1 MADWQSDWHLEDT
14 FFDHGREM
22 SFRTAWEDD
31 ESAQET
37 LRVGTSFTF
46 THEGRFREGCY
57 DVVTRC
63 FVVLNDHGALVN
75 HFFADEWYV
84 AGLDDSTYDG

>member
-1 MADWQSDWHLEDT
+1 M
-14 FFDHGREM
+14 G
-22 SFRTAWEDD
+22 FRTAWEYD

-37 LRVGTSFTF
+37 LRVGTHFTF
-46 THEGRFREGCY
+46 THEGRLREGCY
-57 DVVTRC
+57 HAPTRR
-63 FVVLNDHGALVN
+63 FVVLNAHGAIVN

>member
-1 MADWQSDWHLEDT
+1 MADWQSDWRLEDK

-22 SFRTAWEDD
+22 GFRTAWEYD

-37 LRVGTSFTF
+37 MQVGTYFTF

-57 DVVTRC
+57 HVATRR
-63 FVVLNDHGALVN
+63 FVVLSDRGTIVN
-75 HFFADEWYV
+75 HFYAEEWYV